1 MKVLYVAS
9 KISPTVLN
17 DFHHEMS
24 VVVYDKKMDGI
35 KDPDY
40 QILLIFSLTH

>member
-1 MKVLYVAS
+1 MFTTNAEGICKTWVLLVY
-9 KISPTVLN
+9 
-17 DFHHEMS
+17 HEKS